1 LRREHSRGYLLDP
14 DRTEREVEV
23 LSLVARGLSN
33 GEISLMKLGV
43 RDRAKLIII
52 AYETGLVT
60 ARDPR

>member
-1 LRREHSRGYLLDP
+1 
-14 DRTEREVEV
+14 VEV